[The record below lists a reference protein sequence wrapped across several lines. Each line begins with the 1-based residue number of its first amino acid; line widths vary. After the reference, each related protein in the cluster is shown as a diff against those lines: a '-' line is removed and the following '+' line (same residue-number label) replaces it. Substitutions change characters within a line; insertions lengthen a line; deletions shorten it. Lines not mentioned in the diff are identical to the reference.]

1 MMLPI
6 RGDPVYA
13 LVRNLKAFFKKC
25 CSPLFLA
32 TLSAIFFFV
41 AHVDFS
47 GTHTASV
54 TRHLVYTTVFF
65 TCIWVACR
73 LFIVGIDR
81 RLLLED
87 VTRQTAGTMI
97 YTFVIYLE
105 IIKHVVGVSFSLA
118 WIAGILAC
126 WEYLGEGHLIV
137 PLSASFL
144 VSLTTFTIMYCFSNL
159 LDQLR
164 WPDKYDS

>member
-6 RGDPVYA
+6 LGDPVYT

-25 CSPLFLA
+25 CRPLYLA
-32 TLSAIFFFV
+32 TLSATLFLV
-41 AHVDFS
+41 ENVDFS
-47 GTHTASV
+47 STHPGIIP
-54 TRHLVYTTVFF
+54 RHLAYTTVFF
-65 TCIWVACR
+65 ICVWLACR

-81 RLLLED
+81 RLQLED
-87 VTRQTAGTMI
+87 VTRKTASVVI

-105 IIKHVVGVSFSLA
+105 IIKHVVGVSFSLG
-118 WIAGILAC
+118 WIAGTLAC

-144 VSLTTFTIMYCFSNL
+144 VSLTTFTIMYCFSSF

-164 WPDKYDS
+164 WPDKYES